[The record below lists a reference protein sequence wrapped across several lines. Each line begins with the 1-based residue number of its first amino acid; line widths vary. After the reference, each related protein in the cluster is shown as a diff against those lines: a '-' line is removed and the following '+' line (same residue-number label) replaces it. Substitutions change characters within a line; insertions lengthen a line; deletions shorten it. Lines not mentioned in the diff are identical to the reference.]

1 MDDRPSPEPGTETR
15 PHLKPPGAPMT
26 LQRRLL
32 VLALLLLAAAGV
44 VFWIR
49 SRPSTQSTAFRFR
62 AEGPAPVVAAPAT
75 KGDIDVILQ
84 ALGTVTPIAM
94 VTVRT
99 QISGELVHLDFKEGQ
114 EVAKGAPLA
123 EIDDRPYRAQL
134 AQAEGQLA
142 RDQALLGAA
151 KADLQ
156 RYRILERQHSI
167 ALQQVEDQ
175 QFLVR
180 QYEGNVTADQAQIDT
195 AKLNITYCHI
205 VSPIAGRVGLRQV
218 DAGNYVTPGDTNGI
232 VVVTEMKPISV
243 LFNLPEGKLPDVLRR
258 IHAGATLAVTAY
270 DSAGTEK
277 LATGTLSAVDN
288 QINTATGTIEFR
300 ADFPNRDETLYPN
313 QFVNIHLRVETLQ
326 DATLVPSAAIL
337 HGRPGAYVY
346 LVRPNQTVIARPVT
360 LGPSEDGHVAVT
372 AGLKPGDQV
381 VVDGADNLKDGARV
395 ELQSASGQAPG
406 TKPGAVSG
414 KPLPAL

>member
-1 MDDRPSPEPGTETR
+1 MP
-15 PHLKPPGAPMT
+15 LK
-26 LQRRLL
+26 RRALI
-32 VLALLLLAAAGV
+32 LALLLLAVAGV

-49 SRPSTQSTAFRFR
+49 SRPATRPTGFRFR
-62 AEGPAPVVAAPAT
+62 TEGPVPVVAAPVT
-75 KGDIDVILQ
+75 KGSIDVVLQ

-114 EVAKGAPLA
+114 EVAKHAPLA
-123 EIDDRPYRAQL
+123 EIDDRPYKAQL

-156 RYRILERQHSI
+156 RYRILARQHSI
-167 ALQQVEDQ
+167 ALQQLEDQ

-195 AKLNITYCHI
+195 AKLNVAYCHI
-205 VSPIAGRVGLRQV
+205 MSPIAGRVGLRQV
-218 DAGNYVTPGDTNGI
+218 DAGNYVTPGDANGI
-232 VVVTEMKPISV
+232 VVVTQMKPISV
-243 LFNLPEGKLPDVLRR
+243 LFSLPQGELPEVLRR

-277 LATGTLSAVDN
+277 LATGTLSAVNN
-288 QINTATGTIEFR
+288 QIATATGTIEFR

-313 QFVNIHLRVETLQ
+313 QFVNIHLRVETLKG
-326 DATLVPSAAIL
+326 ATLAPSAAIL

-346 LVRPNQTVIARPVT
+346 LVQSNHTVIARPVT
-360 LGPSEDGHVAVT
+360 LGPSEDGRVAVT

-381 VVDGADNLKDGARV
+381 VVDGADNLKNGAKV
-395 ELQSASGQAPG
+395 ALGSANGQALSARA
-406 TKPGAVSG
+406 KPGVT
-414 KPLPAL
+414 PAGQPVRRKAR